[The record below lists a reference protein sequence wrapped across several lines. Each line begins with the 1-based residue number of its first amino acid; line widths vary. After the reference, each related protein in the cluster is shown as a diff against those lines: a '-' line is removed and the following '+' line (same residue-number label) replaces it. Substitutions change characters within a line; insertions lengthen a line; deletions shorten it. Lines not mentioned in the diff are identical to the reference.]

1 MTLELTVI
9 DYIAGNSDLVVDTDL
24 YVGKEPVGSP
34 DECMVVLASPGYDSE
49 SGLEVRPIQ
58 VISKAVAYEDAS
70 ELAYVAHDLLSNKP
84 GFPDTIENNIRLLR
98 VARAATL
105 DQDERGRYIFISNY
119 IIRKRGADSES

>member
-1 MTLELTVI
+1 MSLELTVV

-58 VISKAVAYEDAS
+58 VISKAVAHEDAS

-84 GFPDTIENNIRLLR
+84 GFPDTIENTFYSEVLN
-98 VARAATL
+98 APFPL